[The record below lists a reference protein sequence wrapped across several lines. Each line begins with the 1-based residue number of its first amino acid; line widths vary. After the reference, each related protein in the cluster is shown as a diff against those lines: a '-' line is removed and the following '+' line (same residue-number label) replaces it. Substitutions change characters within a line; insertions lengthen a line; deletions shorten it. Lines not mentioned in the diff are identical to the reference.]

1 MSRRAQ
7 KGINPMIIALTGIII
22 ALIFVTIIFLLKTQK
37 NSIRSVNKFNV
48 NDYIKE
54 GSTLLGTEGIVT
66 GTVNEKLRWTTNR
79 GEVISLRVEEI
90 NQLIPILI
98 PPTFRDLNISIG
110 DRFTFRI
117 EVGNSEVLT
126 AKEINRK

>member
-90 NQLIPILI
+90 NQLIPKCAIDLCAI
-98 PPTFRDLNISIG
+98 PNHM
-110 DRFTFRI
+110 
-117 EVGNSEVLT
+117 
-126 AKEINRK
+126 AKDCRL

>member
-66 GTVNEKLRWTTNR
+66 GTVTEKLRWTTNR

-126 AKEINRK
+126 AKEIIRK